1 MSETLM
7 DDLFQYA
14 ESPDLFV
21 QASITNTVNSL
32 RDLLLSS
39 PAVANGVRLAQ
50 SDIELA
56 TLVLKRMQKLLTS
69 GLAGIT
75 ERYRHPYDV
84 ALATYLLVLHQSNAE
99 AFEAAL
105 ESVRGSALPNLFWA
119 YAMYNLLAW
128 RASKTDEVGWSGRFE
143 GGDNASAVTSNADS
157 ADLVIERVI

>member
-84 ALATYLLVLHQSNAE
+84 ALATYLL
-99 AFEAAL
+99 
-105 ESVRGSALPNLFWA
+105 
-119 YAMYNLLAW
+119 AW